1 MIGNAQA
8 RLISLNSVPSNLTP
22 NTLAIII
29 AIAFVISLISMPLA
43 QAQTFTVLHE
53 FGSPGDGAE
62 PSSGVVVDPFGNIYG
77 VTLNG
82 GSFNYGIVFS
92 LDAAGNESV
101 LHNFLGGEG
110 LSPDGGL
117 FLDGA
122 GHIYGTTGGGG
133 IPENG
138 GCAHGCGTVFKRDA
152 AGIQTELYAFTGTT
166 DGGAPDAALVRDA
179 ARNFYGTGSIGGEQF
194 CYGVFGCGVIFKL
207 DTANQESVLYSFT
220 DGTDGKF
227 PHGLVADAAGNLYGA
242 TYDGGTYGKGGVFE
256 VDQAGTLT
264 VLHSFTGGADSDNPT
279 GFLVRDEAGNLY
291 GTTNS
296 GLFNAEGFGIVYKLE
311 PSGKLKVLH
320 SFTEAADGEY
330 PNSLVR
336 DVAGNLYGVTL
347 GGGTSSGCYYGSCGT
362 VFKLDSGGNKMVLHN
377 FTGSDGQLPNSL
389 TTDKT
394 GNLYGTTLGGGKGSQ
409 CAYYK
414 GCGVVF
420 KLMF

>member
-1 MIGNAQA
+1 MIGQAQP
-8 RLISLNSVPSNLTP
+8 RLITPNSVPLNLTP
-22 NTLAIII
+22 NALAILF
-29 AIAFVISLISMPLA
+29 AISLAISLISMPLA

-62 PSSGVVVDPFGNIYG
+62 PASGVIVDSSGNVYG

-92 LDAAGNESV
+92 LDAAGNENV
-101 LHNFLGGEG
+101 LHSFMGGDG

-122 GHIYGTTGGGG
+122 GNIYGTTANGGT
-133 IPENG
+133 PEAG

-152 AGIQTELYAFTGTT
+152 AGNQTELYAFTGKT
-166 DGGAPDAALVRDA
+166 DGGGPDAALIRDA
-179 ARNFYGTGSIGGEQF
+179 AGNFYGTGSIGGSQSSF
-194 CYGVFGCGVIFKL
+194 GAGCGVIFKL
-207 DTANQESVLYSFT
+207 DAANQESVLYSFM
-220 DGTDGKF
+220 DGTDGKY
-227 PHGLVADAAGNLYGA
+227 PHGLVADPSGNLYGA

-256 VDQAGTLT
+256 VDPVGTLT

-279 GFLVRDEAGNLY
+279 GLLVRDESGNLY

-296 GLFNAEGFGIVYKLE
+296 GLFNAPGFGIVYKLE

-330 PNSLVR
+330 PTSLLR
-336 DVAGNLYGVTL
+336 DAAGNLYGVTL
-347 GGGTSSGCYYGSCGT
+347 GGGTGSRCYYGSCGT
-362 VFKLDSGGNKMVLHN
+362 VFKLDTSGNKTVLHN
-377 FTGSDGQLPNSL
+377 FTGSDGQLPISL
-389 TTDKT
+389 SMDKA

-409 CAYYK
+409 CSYYK

-420 KLMF
+420 KLTF

>member
-1 MIGNAQA
+1 MIGQAQP
-8 RLISLNSVPSNLTP
+8 RLITPNSVPLNLTP
-22 NTLAIII
+22 NALAILF
-29 AIAFVISLISMPLA
+29 AISLAISLISMPLA

-53 FGSPGDGAE
+53 FGQPGDGAE
-62 PSSGVVVDPFGNIYG
+62 PSSGVIVDPSGNVYG

-92 LDAAGNESV
+92 LDAAGNENV
-101 LHNFLGGEG
+101 LHSFMGGDG

-122 GHIYGTTGGGG
+122 GNIYGTTANGGT
-133 IPENG
+133 PEAG

-152 AGIQTELYAFTGTT
+152 AGVQNELYAFTGTT
-166 DGGAPDAALVRDA
+166 DGGAPDAALIRDA
-179 ARNFYGTGSIGGEQF
+179 AGNFYGTGSIGGSQSCF
-194 CYGVFGCGVIFKL
+194 GAGCGVIFKL
-207 DTANQESVLYSFT
+207 DAANQESVLYIFM

-227 PHGLVADAAGNLYGA
+227 PHGLVSDPSGNLYGA

-256 VDQAGTLT
+256 VDPASTLT

-279 GFLVRDEAGNLY
+279 GHLVRDQAGNLY
-291 GTTNS
+291 GTTYS
-296 GLFNAEGFGIVYKLE
+296 GLFEAQGFGIVFKLDTR
-311 PSGKLKVLH
+311 GKLTVLH

-330 PNSLVR
+330 PNSLVM
-336 DVAGNLYGVTL
+336 DAMGNLYGVTL
-347 GGGTSSGCYYGSCGT
+347 GGGTGAGCYYGSCGT
-362 VFKLDSGGNKMVLHN
+362 VFKLDTHGNKTVLHN
-377 FTGSDGQLPNSL
+377 FMGSDGQLPNSL
-389 TTDKT
+389 SIDKA

-420 KLMF
+420 KLTF

>member
-1 MIGNAQA
+1 MTRHAQP
-8 RLISLNSVPSNLTP
+8 RLIPP
-22 NTLAIII
+22 NFTSKILAILV
-29 AIAFVISLISMPLA
+29 AIALAISLISVPSV

-53 FGSPGDGAE
+53 FGQPGDGAE
-62 PSSGVVVDPFGNIYG
+62 PASGVIVDSSGNVYG

-101 LHNFLGGEG
+101 LHNFLGGDG
-110 LSPDGGL
+110 LSSDGGL

-122 GHIYGTTGGGG
+122 GNIYGTTANGGT
-133 IPENG
+133 PEAG

-152 AGIQTELYAFTGTT
+152 AGVQNELYAFTGTT
-166 DGGAPDAALVRDA
+166 DGGAPDAALIRDA
-179 ARNFYGTGSIGGEQF
+179 AGNFYGTGSIGGSQSCF
-194 CYGVFGCGVIFKL
+194 GAGCGVIFKL
-207 DTANQESVLYSFT
+207 DAANQESVLYIFM

-227 PHGLVADAAGNLYGA
+227 PHGLVADPSGNLYGA

-256 VDQAGTLT
+256 VDPAGTFT

-279 GFLVRDEAGNLY
+279 GLLVRDQAGNLY

-296 GLFNAEGFGIVYKLE
+296 GPSGVGFGIVYKLE

-320 SFTEAADGEY
+320 SFTEEADGKY
-330 PNSLVR
+330 PISLVR
-336 DVAGNLYGVTL
+336 DAAGNLYGVTL
-347 GGGTSSGCYYGSCGT
+347 GGGTSSGCYYGGCGT
-362 VFKLDSGGNKMVLHN
+362 VFKLDTGGNKTVLHS
-377 FTGSDGQLPNSL
+377 FTGSDGQLPIGL
-389 TTDKT
+389 TMDRA

-420 KLMF
+420 KLTF

>member
-1 MIGNAQA
+1 MTANAQRW
-8 RLISLNSVPSNLTP
+8 RLIPKI
-22 NTLAIII
+22 LAILAGIPL
-29 AIAFVISLISMPLA
+29 AISLIATPSA
-43 QAQTFTVLHE
+43 QAQTFTLLHE
-53 FGSPGDGAE
+53 FGQPGDGAE
-62 PSSGVVVDPFGNIYG
+62 PTSGVIVDPAGNVYG
-77 VTLNG
+77 ATPSG

-110 LSPDGGL
+110 LSPAGGL
-117 FLDGA
+117 FRDGA
-122 GHIYGTTGGGG
+122 GNIYGTTAGGGT
-133 IPENG
+133 PENG

-152 AGIQTELYAFTGTT
+152 AGIQTELYAFTGKT
-166 DGGAPDAALVRDA
+166 DGGAPDAALIRDA
-179 ARNFYGTGSIGGEQF
+179 AGNFYGTGSIGGAQF

-207 DTANQESVLYSFT
+207 DPANQESVLYSFT

-227 PHGLVADAAGNLYGA
+227 PHGLVADAEGNLYGA
-242 TYDGGTYGKGGVFE
+242 TYDGGTYGKGGVYE

-279 GFLVRDEAGNLY
+279 GLLVRDQAGNLY

-296 GLFNAEGFGIVYKLE
+296 GLFNASGFGIVYKLE
-311 PSGKLKVLH
+311 PSGKLTVLH

-330 PNSLVR
+330 PSSLVR
-336 DVAGNLYGVTL
+336 DAAGNLYGVTL
-347 GGGTSSGCYYGSCGT
+347 GGGTGSGCYYGSCGT
-362 VFKLDSGGNKMVLHN
+362 VFKLDTSGNKTVLHN
-377 FTGSDGQLPNSL
+377 FTGSDGQLPIGLSM
-389 TTDKT
+389 DKA

-420 KLMF
+420 KLTL